1 MSGAPQRGAAGEPVL
16 EIAGLSVDAPRSGHP
31 ALLADVSLRASRL
44 ETVGVVGV
52 SGCGKSVLASAIL
65 GLLRTPP
72 LEIRG
77 SIELLGQ
84 ELVGKSEQELR
95 RLRGSDVS
103 LIVSN
108 ARSRLNPL
116 LPVGEQLVRSIR
128 EKRPVSKAEAAVE
141 ARGLLE
147 SVGIGDP
154 DRRMRALPSE
164 LSGGMCQRIVIAMG
178 ICNQPSLIV
187 ADEPTS
193 GLDVT
198 IQTQVL
204 TLIRDILGRVGA
216 AMVLMTRDLG
226 VVAHYC
232 DRVVVLEHGRIVEAA
247 AVREFFHNPQHPH
260 SQMLLEAAFASRG
273 ERGDEGAAERPLHG
287 SST

>member
-1 MSGAPQRGAAGEPVL
+1 MTGAPSGGAAGETVL
-16 EIAGLSVDAPRSGHP
+16 EIKGLTVDAPRSTHGS
-31 ALLADVSLRASRL
+31 LLADVSLRAARL
-44 ETVGVVGV
+44 ETVGVVGI

-72 LEIRG
+72 LTVSG

-84 ELVGKSEQELR
+84 ELIGKPEQELR

-128 EKRPVSKAEAAVE
+128 AKRDVSKGEAAIE

-247 AVREFFHNPQHPH
+247 SVREFFHNPQHPH
-260 SQMLLEAAFASRG
+260 SHMLLEAAFASRG
-273 ERGDEGAAERPLHG
+273 ERGDDGSAERPLQGG
-287 SST
+287 ST

>member
-1 MSGAPQRGAAGEPVL
+1 VTRGNQVRL
-16 EIAGLSVDAPRSGHP
+16 LS
-31 ALLADVSLRASRL
+31 DVSLDAARL

-72 LEIRG
+72 LAVEG
-77 SIELLGQ
+77 SIKLSGKELIGMQ
-84 ELVGKSEQELR
+84 DSELR
-95 RLRGSDVS
+95 SLRGSEAS

-108 ARSRLNPL
+108 ARLRLNPL
-116 LPVGEQLVRSIR
+116 LPVGEQVIRAIR
-128 EKRPVSKAEAAVE
+128 EKRPVSKEDAANE
-141 ARGLLE
+141 ARALLE

-204 TLIRDILGRVGA
+204 TLIRDLIRQGA
-216 AMVLMTRDLG
+216 AAMLLMTRDLG
-226 VVAHYC
+226 VVAHFC
-232 DRVVVLEHGRIVEAA
+232 DRVIVMEKGRIVEQAG
-247 AVREFFHNPQHPH
+247 VREFFNDPKHPH
-260 SQMLLEAAFASRG
+260 SQMLLDAAFASRG
-273 ERGDEGAAERPLHG
+273 KGAKSG
-287 SST
+287 

>member
-1 MSGAPQRGAAGEPVL
+1 MNPASQPVL
-16 EIAGLSVDAPRSGHP
+16 EIDALSVDLPLHGKRVP
-31 ALLADVSLRASRL
+31 LLSDISLQEARL

-72 LEIRG
+72 LEVRG
-77 SIELLGQ
+77 SIRLNGDD
-84 ELVGKSEQELR
+84 LVGMPEEELR
-95 RLRGSDVS
+95 KRRGSEVS

-116 LPVGEQLVRSIR
+116 IPVGEQLVRAIR
-128 EKRPVSKAEAAVE
+128 EKRPVPKEEAAAEARA
-141 ARGLLE
+141 LLE

-178 ICNQPSLIV
+178 ICNQPSLII

-204 TLIRDILGRVGA
+204 TLINEIMARVNA
-216 AMVLMTRDLG
+216 AMLLMTRDLG
-226 VVAHYC
+226 VVAHFC
-232 DRVVVLEHGRIVEAA
+232 DRVVVLEKGRVVEAA
-247 AVREFFHNPQHPH
+247 RVREFFYRPQHEH
-260 SQMLLEAAFASRG
+260 SRRLLDAAFASRG
-273 ERGDEGAAERPLHG
+273 AGNGGRSVGATTARPRG
-287 SST
+287 